1 MSKFAIASIVII
13 VVAASAASGYLAAR
27 AQTPASI
34 GGIADI
40 HCDDSKGVCEA
51 RLLVNHGKDLPILVS
66 GDIRK
71 IPLCVVGE
79 KPDSAIAVPT
89 CDDLAKAQ
97 AEEKAKQEAQ
107 QTEGE
112 P

>member
-1 MSKFAIASIVII
+1 LSKIGIAIIASVIV
-13 VVAASAASGYLAAR
+13 ALSAGSGYLAAR

-40 HCDDSKGVCEA
+40 HCDDTRGVCEA
-51 RLLVNHGKDLPILVS
+51 RLLVNHGKDLPVLVS

-79 KPDSAIAVPT
+79 KPDAAINVPT